1 MQNLNEY
8 LNPINESYYW
18 DGPSK
23 KDMKDNID
31 KLIAISDALGYL
43 EYYEGRH
50 SNDVLDWLGEEIIG
64 ASKDEIES
72 IKFYNDFDVED
83 EVYEFIDENDLD
95 EDSGFSIDEIM
106 DRFKSFLNEYKDID
120 EAVVEKILAKYEDD
134 IQKEFF
140 DRGIVD
146 EI

>member
-1 MQNLNEY
+1 MKNLNEY

-18 DGPSK
+18 DSPSK

-31 KLIAISDALGYL
+31 KLIAISDALKYL
-43 EYYEGRH
+43 EYYQGRH
-50 SNDVLDWLGEEIIG
+50 SDDVLDWLGEEIIG
-64 ASKDEIES
+64 ATKKEIES
-72 IKFYNDFDVED
+72 IKFYNNFDIDD
-83 EVYEFIDENDLD
+83 EVYDFIDENDLD

-106 DRFKSFLNEYKDID
+106 DKFKSFLNEYKDIN
-120 EAVVEKILAKYEDD
+120 EAIVEKILSEYEDE
-134 IQKEFF
+134 IKKEFF